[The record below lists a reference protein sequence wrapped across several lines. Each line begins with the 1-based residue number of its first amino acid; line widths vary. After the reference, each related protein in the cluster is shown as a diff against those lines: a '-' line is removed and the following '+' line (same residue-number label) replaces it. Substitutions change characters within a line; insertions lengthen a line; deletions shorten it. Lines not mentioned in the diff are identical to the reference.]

1 MARTISRA
9 LIAALVVALLLLG
22 GCGFLGGTN
31 GNTPPG
37 GIGNVNGV
45 PNKTVNV
52 TTSSFSPSSIT
63 IRANQSIAFANT
75 SGTPGSTSGG
85 GTTPG
90 TTSGGT
96 GGGSTPGTGVNSTP
110 GTGSNGSGPGI
121 TVCMGQNGT
130 CSLDKVGPSQLRWPS
145 ALILRGGE
153 SHSVVFPDTGTYHVT
168 IQNQP
173 SANLTV
179 NVTS

>member
-1 MARTISRA
+1 MVGMARGISRA
-9 LIAALVVALLLLG
+9 LVAALVIALLLLG

-52 TTSSFSPSSIT
+52 TTSGFSPSSVT
-63 IRANQSIAFANT
+63 IRANQSISFASNA
-75 SGTPGSTSGG
+75 GMPGG
-85 GTTPG
+85 
-90 TTSGGT
+90 TSGGT
-96 GGGSTPGTGVNSTP
+96 TGATGGSGSTPGTGVNSTP
-110 GTGSNGSGPGI
+110 GTGANGSGPGI

-130 CSLDKVGPSQLRWPS
+130 CSLDKVGPTLLRWPP
-145 ALILRGGE
+145 ALVLRGGE
-153 SHSVVFPDTGTYHVT
+153 SHSVVFPDSGTYHVT

-179 NVTS
+179 TVTS